1 MKHSNLLINKKLYA
15 RNFFIFLIFF
25 VIFFSFSYKVSYSN
39 LSFLIIM
46 NLSILLLFLL
56 GVLKPIFGFYVFIF
70 FIPLLNTL
78 TTIIQVRYVPILLL
92 MFFGFFLGF
101 LINHFEQ
108 DFKKRLGM
116 YHLRYFF
123 DNELFI
129 PLFLF
134 IVLIAIST
142 AIIIFRY
149 SNFFP
154 FITNAYHNLAVNIK
168 GLDSTSS
175 IYIVRNTFLE
185 VFSGIVLLIV
195 VFNIIKKMR
204 EILVAII
211 ILVVSALL
219 SSGMAIYQFFVNPYI
234 GSFKFWVDTGRL
246 NATFTDP
253 NALGAYCILLFPI
266 FISLILYFK
275 KWYMKLIF
283 CVLFLPFIF
292 MTFVSGS
299 RSAVAGILVAFLI
312 FMIIGLVFLSR
323 QLRRLDRRKK
333 IAALISVLTIV
344 FILLSGS
351 LAVFLTD
358 NPVKSSLFETALI
371 QRSVDSLNTFN
382 SYLKSSGFTEALK
395 SISNYRYIFWR
406 QAINM
411 AKEHPLSGVGLGTY
425 IIEVPD
431 YLYKYEPGFVQI
443 DYTGNYYLQVLSELG
458 IPGFILILFVFYLL
472 LKKIYI
478 HFIGLR
484 LDRGKLKSRYEWL
497 FTGLVISFFA
507 MLLAQ
512 IFGPHTNFI
521 EVQFTFWLV
530 ISLFVVFIK
539 VSEAD
544 IKEDIRMK
552 AGEQASEKKL
562 ISVSDKIKYFK
573 PFFAISTDMHR
584 RLNIYQK
591 VSLGLIILIFTASF
605 FSASITNLSITGK
618 QNSCYWLNEY
628 GVYKEESI
636 QGRRARWIA
645 PDASTVINE
654 KKGKFLIIPIQDYT
668 PVELDKKNTV
678 KIFVDNLF
686 VERYRLEESN
696 KWYYIKVRIPDFTQS
711 RFTLTIVSS
720 RSWVPKEVGLNYDTK
735 ELAAI
740 IGEFEFSNE

>member
-1 MKHSNLLINKKLYA
+1 MKHRNLLINKKLYA

-46 NLSILLLFLL
+46 NLSVLLLFLL
-56 GVLKPIFGFYVFIF
+56 GVFKPIFGFYVFIF

-78 TTIIQVRYVPILLL
+78 TIIIQVRYAPILLL
-92 MFFGFFLGF
+92 LFFGFFLGF

-154 FITNAYHNLAVNIK
+154 FITNTYHNLAVNIK
-168 GLDSTSS
+168 GLDSISS

-195 VFNIIKKMR
+195 AFNIIKKMR

-211 ILVVSALL
+211 ILVVSTLL
-219 SSGMAIYQFFVNPYI
+219 SSGMAIYQFFINPYI
-234 GSFKFWVDTGRL
+234 GSSKFWVDTGRL

-283 CVLFLPFIF
+283 CVLFLPFIL

-312 FMIIGLVFLSR
+312 FIIIGLVFLSR
-323 QLRRLDRRKK
+323 QLRRLDRKKK

-371 QRSVDSLNTFN
+371 QRSVNSLNTFN

-395 SISNYRYIFWR
+395 SISNYRYIFWK

-411 AKEHPLSGVGLGTY
+411 AKEHPLSGIGLGTY

-431 YLYKYEPGFVQI
+431 YLYKYEPGFVQV
-443 DYTGNYYLQVLSELG
+443 DFAGNYYLQVLSELG

-478 HFIGLR
+478 HFMNLR

-497 FTGLVISFFA
+497 FAGLVISFFT
-507 MLLAQ
+507 MLLAL

-544 IKEDIRMK
+544 E
-552 AGEQASEKKL
+552 L
-562 ISVSDKIKYFK
+562 KYFK

-591 VSLGLIILIFTASF
+591 VSLGLIILIFTVSF
-605 FSASITNLSITGK
+605 FSASITNLSIAGK

-628 GVYKEESI
+628 GFYKQGSI
-636 QGRRARWIA
+636 QDRRARWIA
-645 PDASTVINE
+645 PEASTVINE

-668 PVELDKKNTV
+668 PIELDKKNTV
-678 KIFVDNLF
+678 KIFVDNLLI
-686 VERYRLEESN
+686 EKYRLEESN

-720 RSWVPKEVGLNYDTK
+720 RSWVPKEVGLNYDTR